1 MTIRKQKT
9 KATGK
14 QTNESP
20 ATKRKNKIAQIAIML
35 EEMDPDEVKQL
46 LVDKYGGVIIE
57 AGNKRKLGHNYGDT
71 ASNSGNINYVV
82 DSFGSASEFVQNMLD
97 PKQMTISLD
106 EIVIPKRLTP
116 LPRRARHNPHS
127 DWDAYV
133 LMLNRPSIDD
143 LPVIKTQADY
153 FKIAM
158 HNFEIFAQRLKRL
171 GLKKPNGVKLKNH
184 IRKNYHSIKEIA
196 ISARDPRL
204 QKMVCFYSAV
214 LAARMYFHSEAK
226 EWLRL
231 HGKRLK
237 TCSIMIQYLIE
248 LDAFEVDYMADE
260 LFWPNVVTE
269 LDREIVKLPG
279 KEAEYPI
286 FDPELTYIIDFFHIL
301 GGAKVEVL
309 IFKLFKRFGTYNSIS
324 PGKIGNS
331 VRDSLINGIGAVVND
346 RRAIMESVRGLD
358 ILQGRMPEESKKKS
372 S

>member
-1 MTIRKQKT
+1 MATGKQKT

-14 QTNESP
+14 HTNESP
-20 ATKRKNKIAQIAIML
+20 ATKRKNEIARIANKL
-35 EEMDPDEVKQL
+35 EEMDPGESQQL
-46 LVDKYGGVIIE
+46 LLDRLEGVIIDPD
-57 AGNKRKLGHNYGDT
+57 NKRKPGHNHGDT
-71 ASNSGNINYVV
+71 ASNFQNFNYAGN
-82 DSFGSASEFVQNMLD
+82 SFESASEFVQNMLD

-116 LPRRARHNPHS
+116 LPKRTRHNPHS
-127 DWDAYV
+127 DMDAYMR
-133 LMLNRPSIDD
+133 MLNRPGIDD

-158 HNFEIFAQRLKRL
+158 HNFEIFEGRLERV

-237 TCSIMIQYLIE
+237 ACSIMIQYLIA

-279 KEAEYPI
+279 KEAEYPV
-286 FDPELTYIIDFFHIL
+286 FDPELTYIIDFFHVL

-309 IFKLFKRFGTYNSIS
+309 IFKLFNRFGTYNSIS

-331 VRDSLINGIGAVVND
+331 VRDSLINGIGAVVDD
-346 RRAIMESVRGLD
+346 RRAIMDSVRGLD
-358 ILQGRMPEESKKKS
+358 IPQGWMPEDSQK
-372 S
+372 